1 MQTLEVVQ
9 SAYASFL
16 RGDIDAV
23 LAQCSDNV
31 QWFLP
36 GDPGVVP
43 VAGLRNGVASVAG
56 FFSTLAETQ
65 EAEQFEPREFVVQGE
80 KVIALGEYRW
90 RVKKTGKAFRSDFAH
105 VFTVRD
111 GKIAGFHEF
120 YDTASAR
127 DCYVE

>member
-1 MQTLEVVQ
+1 MQTLEVVRG
-9 SAYASFL
+9 AYDSFQH
-16 RGDIDAV
+16 GDIAGV
-23 LAQCSDNV
+23 LASCSEDV

-36 GDPGVVP
+36 GDPGVIP
-43 VAGLRNGVASVAG
+43 IAGLRDGVSGVAR
-56 FFSTLAETQ
+56 FFATLAETQ

-105 VFTVRD
+105 VFTIRD

-120 YDTASAR
+120 YDTAMAR
-127 DCYVE
+127 DCYAE